1 MAKTKDGWYVLQRS
15 ITESPVWTCGDPFGK
30 RDAYI
35 DLLLMANY
43 EDKVL
48 MPRHNNN
55 VVTIHKGDL
64 LTSYEHLALRWQW
77 SKNKVIAYLNQLE
90 KAGLLIRKSYS
101 FGTVLT
107 LVEYSESGNRQTANE
122 TASATANETESR
134 TQSATQ
140 RGTSVGTASAT
151 ASATAEGLRHK
162 EIKEIKESKRNG
174 KEEKEIKESAKRS
187 GGFVWEGDP
196 E

>member
-1 MAKTKDGWYVLQRS
+1 MAKAKDGWYVLQRS
-15 ITESPVWTCGDPFGK
+15 IVDGPVWNCEDPFGK
-30 RDAYI
+30 RSAYI

-48 MPRHNNN
+48 LPRHNNS
-55 VVTIHKGDL
+55 VITIHKGET
-64 LTSYEHLALRWQW
+64 LTSYEHLARRWKW
-77 SKNKVIAYLNQLE
+77 SRKKVIAYLNQLE
-90 KAGLLIRKSYS
+90 MAGILKRKSYS

-107 LVEYSESGNRQTANE
+107 LVEYSESGKRGTANDTTSDTTND
-122 TASATANETESR
+122 TAED
-134 TQSATQ
+134 
-140 RGTSVGTASAT
+140 TSVGTTNDTTNDT
-151 ASATAEGLRHK
+151 AKGTRHK
-162 EIKEIKESKRNG
+162 EIKEVKESKRNG